1 MEDVFH
7 LGIKAL
13 IRNSE
18 GKFLLLQ
25 VNPAELKNYSGEAYW
40 DLPGGRIQRGSTIPE
55 TLEREVEE
63 ETGLIGIATS
73 ELVAT
78 TVSNIRIPVADS
90 DVGLILQIYVCDVPE
105 VENIILSSEHQAYD
119 WFTIEQ
125 VVENLQVKFPQDFL
139 NQLLARFS

>member
-25 VNPAELKNYSGEAYW
+25 VNPTQLKKYSGEAYW
-40 DLPGGRIQRGSTIPE
+40 DLPGGRIQRGSTILE
-55 TLEREVEE
+55 TLGREVQE

-78 TVSNIRIPVADS
+78 TVSNIRIPVGDS